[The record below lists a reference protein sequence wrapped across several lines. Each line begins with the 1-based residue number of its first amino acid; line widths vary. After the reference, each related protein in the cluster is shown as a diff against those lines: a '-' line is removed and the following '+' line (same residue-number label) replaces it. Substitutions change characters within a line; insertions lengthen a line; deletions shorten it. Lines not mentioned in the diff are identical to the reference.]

1 MTAYLEVLNMYK
13 QKKMIENNLIYYI
26 YKNIIK
32 SNNYFTNSKT
42 N

>member
-26 YKNIIK
+26 KVNN
-32 SNNYFTNSKT
+32 SCFNYF
-42 N
+42 